1 MIFATINYKGKYE
14 DFHLSILLHLQENF
28 ERVDAGLQGDSWIW
42 VYDGENKVA
51 IDTFTSM
58 NHQVKSEK
66 VNLLIQK
73 VISVLQEKF
82 DVYIYTPPQPEPHE

>member
-14 DFHLSILLHLQENF
+14 DFHLPILLHLQENF

-66 VNLLIQK
+66 VNPLIQK

-82 DVYIYTPPQPEPHE
+82 DVSIYTPPQPEPHE